1 MSIITLTTDFGTD
14 DHYVAAMKGV
24 ILGINPRATIVD
36 ITHAIP
42 PQDVRAGAFAL
53 AGAAP
58 YFPPGTVHV
67 AVVDPGVGSERRPI
81 ALRSLTGLGRV
92 EPGLAQLEQFFVG
105 PDNGVLSLACGPG
118 MGRGGA
124 GTHAGLAGAAAARRG
139 ERGTPDE
146 PQILAGRTSATRF
159 TGATSSRRWRPIS
172 RRRVCAQQALLAE
185 LGEPLAGPPVQLHL
199 PPVVERD
206 NTLTGTIIHI
216 DRFGNCISNILEW
229 RVADRRAVA
238 RIEFKGKQIAGI
250 RRTYAEAERGELLAL
265 VGSSGYVEIAM
276 RDDSAAADVGAVVGD
291 TFSIEWSSL
300 NR

>member
-1 MSIITLTTDFGTD
+1 MSIITLTTDFGSD

-105 PDNGVLSLACGPG
+105 PDNGVLSLASGPN
-118 MGRGGA
+118 MGR
-124 GTHAGLAGAAAARRG
+124 AGLAHMLGWQELQRRGAVSAVHLTNRKYWRTDVSHTFHGRDIFAPVAAHLSKAGLRGAA
-139 ERGTPDE
+139 
-146 PQILAGRTSATRF
+146 
-159 TGATSSRRWRPIS
+159 
-172 RRRVCAQQALLAE
+172 VLAE

-206 NTLTGTIIHI
+206 NTLMGTIIHI

-229 RVADRRAVA
+229 RVADHRAAA

-250 RRTYAEAERGELLAL
+250 RHTYAEAERGELLAL

-276 RDDSAAADVGAVVGD
+276 RDDSAANYAGAMVGD
-291 TFSIEWSSL
+291 VVSIDSTFAAL
-300 NR
+300 

>member
-1 MSIITLTTDFGTD
+1 MSIITLTTDFGTV

-24 ILGINPRATIVD
+24 ILAINPHATIVD

-81 ALRSLTGLGRV
+81 ALRSLAGLGRV
-92 EPGLAQLEQFFVG
+92 EAGLARLEQFFVG
-105 PDNGVLSLACGPG
+105 PDNGVLSLASGPG
-118 MGRGGA
+118 IGGGGLAQHMLWQELQQRGVVSAVHLTNRKYWRAGVSHTFHGRDIFA
-124 GTHAGLAGAAAARRG
+124 PVAAHLSRAGLRGA
-139 ERGTPDE
+139 
-146 PQILAGRTSATRF
+146 
-159 TGATSSRRWRPIS
+159 
-172 RRRVCAQQALLAE
+172 ALLAE
-185 LGEPLAGPPVQLHL
+185 LGEPLAGTPVQLHL

-206 NTLTGTIIHI
+206 NTLMGTIIHI

-229 RVADRRAVA
+229 RVADRRAAA
-238 RIEFKGKQIAGI
+238 RIEFKGKQITGI

-265 VGSSGYVEIAM
+265 VGSSGYLEIAM

-291 TFSIEWSSL
+291 TLQIEL
-300 NR
+300 

>member
-14 DHYVAAMKGV
+14 DSYVAAMKGV
-24 ILGINPRATIVD
+24 ILAINPRATIVD

-81 ALRSLTGLGRV
+81 ALRSLAGLGRI

-105 PDNGVLSLACGPG
+105 PDNGVLSLASGPG
-118 MGRGGA
+118 TGG
-124 GTHAGLAGAAAARRG
+124 GGLAQLYLRGQGPQQRGSSVVSAVHLTNRKYWRQDVSHTFHGRDIFAPVAAHLSKAGMRG
-139 ERGTPDE
+139 VE
-146 PQILAGRTSATRF
+146 
-159 TGATSSRRWRPIS
+159 
-172 RRRVCAQQALLAE
+172 LLAE
-185 LGEPLAGPPVQLHL
+185 LGEPLAGTPVQLHL

-206 NTLTGTIIHI
+206 NTLMGTIIHI

-229 RVADRRAVA
+229 RVADRRTAA
-238 RIEFKGKQIAGI
+238 RIEFKGKHIAGI

-265 VGSSGYVEIAM
+265 IGSSGYVEIAM

-291 TFSIEWSSL
+291 TLSIEL
-300 NR
+300 

>member
-24 ILGINPRATIVD
+24 ILAINPRATIVD

-81 ALRSLTGLGRV
+81 ALRSLAGLGRL
-92 EPGLAQLEQFFVG
+92 EPGLRQLEQFFVG
-105 PDNGVLSLACGPG
+105 PDNGVLTLAAGPG
-118 MGRGGA
+118 IGGGLAQRMLRGQSPQRRGVGVPVSAVHLTNHKYWRSDVSHTFHGRDIFAPVAAHLSKAGLRGG
-124 GTHAGLAGAAAARRG
+124 
-139 ERGTPDE
+139 
-146 PQILAGRTSATRF
+146 
-159 TGATSSRRWRPIS
+159 
-172 RRRVCAQQALLAE
+172 LLAE
-185 LGEPLAGPPVQLHL
+185 LGEPLAGPLVQLHL

-206 NTLTGTIIHI
+206 NTLIGTIIHI
-216 DRFGNCISNILEW
+216 DRFGNCISNIVEW
-229 RVADRRAVA
+229 RVADRRAAV
-238 RIEFKGKQIAGI
+238 RIEFKGKRIDGI

-265 VGSSGYVEIAM
+265 IGSSGYLEIAM
-276 RDDSAAADVGAVVGD
+276 REDSAAEKVGAVVGD
-291 TFSIEWSSL
+291 TLNIEL
-300 NR
+300 

>member
-24 ILGINPRATIVD
+24 ILAINPRATIVD

-42 PQDVRAGAFAL
+42 PQDVRTGAFVL

-81 ALRSLTGLGRV
+81 ALRSTARFGGV
-92 EPGLAQLEQFFVG
+92 EPLPAQGEQFFVG
-105 PDNGVLSLACGPG
+105 PDNGVLSLAARPG
-118 MGRGGA
+118 IGAEGLTQRLLPTQLPHQRDDSVVTAVHLTNRKYWRQDVSPTFHGRDIFA
-124 GTHAGLAGAAAARRG
+124 PVAAHLSKAGLRGAK
-139 ERGTPDE
+139 
-146 PQILAGRTSATRF
+146 
-159 TGATSSRRWRPIS
+159 
-172 RRRVCAQQALLAE
+172 LLAE
-185 LGEPLAGPPVQLHL
+185 LGEPLAGMPVQLHL

-206 NTLTGTIIHI
+206 NTLIGTIIHI

-229 RVADRRAVA
+229 RVADGRTDA
-238 RIEFKGKQIAGI
+238 RIEFKEKQITGI
-250 RRTYAEAERGELLAL
+250 LRTYAEAERGELLAL

-276 RDDSAAADVGAVVGD
+276 RDDSAAAYAGAAVGD
-291 TFSIEWSSL
+291 TVKIKL
-300 NR
+300 